1 MLEAL
6 NKAIQKKFS
15 KTDDNIIYDR
25 NRKVEAVTSGSL
37 IVDQVSG
44 VGGLLVKGHI
54 TEISGLESS
63 GKTTLCLQSAAF
75 AQSQGQVGI
84 FLDIE
89 QTFDAFYAEA
99 LGLEQDGKTFEVYQ
113 PGNAEQL
120 EMIVD
125 MACKELGDDL
135 DYIIWDSLA
144 AAKPKAMLE
153 ARQKE
158 DESSRKGQQA
168 AFMSE
173 FFPKLSTLARKY
185 QIAILVTNQLRQKI
199 EFSNMYQA
207 KAVRSGGLGAGYS
220 NDTSWYTMGGNAPK
234 YHYSM
239 RFLLEQ
245 MRRQKETDDDG
256 DVEEVGNWIRISNIK
271 NKLSIPFRKA
281 EFVIIFGDGTND
293 DLAILATLENYGVLY
308 AEGRT
313 WKYEGL
319 TSKTTISK
327 GNVAKDNFIKLLV
340 NNKDIMKDAKQQ
352 YSDLLIKNNRVD
364 TGKHDD
370 DEIELDEDEEGDTVE
385 DDFETEGDE
394 D

>member
-6 NKAIQKKFS
+6 NKAVQKKFG
-15 KTDDNIIYDR
+15 KTDSDIIYDR

-37 IVDQVSG
+37 IVDKVSG

-84 FLDIE
+84 FIDIE

-120 EMIVD
+120 EMLVD
-125 MACKELGDDL
+125 MACRELGEGL

-173 FFPKLSTLARKY
+173 FFPKLSVLARKY
-185 QIAILVTNQLRQKI
+185 QFAVLVTNQLRQKI
-199 EFSNMYQA
+199 EFGNMYQA

-245 MRRQKETDDDG
+245 IRRQKEADEDG
-256 DVEEVGNWIRISNIK
+256 EVEDVGNWIRISNVK

-281 EFVIIFGDGTND
+281 EFVIIFGEGTND
-293 DLAILATLENYGVLY
+293 DLAILATLENYGILFS
-308 AEGRT
+308 EGRT
-313 WKYEGL
+313 WTYEGL
-319 TSKTTISK
+319 TAKTKISK
-327 GNVAKDNFIKLLV
+327 GNTSKDNFIKLLV
-340 NNKDIMKDAKQQ
+340 NNKAVMEDAKKQ
-352 YSDLLIKNNRVD
+352 YTDLLVKNNRVN
-364 TGKHDD
+364 TGNHEDD
-370 DEIELDEDEEGDTVE
+370 EEIELDDEEAETVVE
-385 DDFETEGDE
+385 DDFDDNE
-394 D
+394 

>member
-1 MLEAL
+1 
-6 NKAIQKKFS
+6 
-15 KTDDNIIYDR
+15 
-25 NRKVEAVTSGSL
+25 
-37 IVDQVSG
+37 
-44 VGGLLVKGHI
+44 
-54 TEISGLESS
+54 
-63 GKTTLCLQSAAF
+63 
-75 AQSQGQVGI
+75 
-84 FLDIE
+84 
-89 QTFDAFYAEA
+89 
-99 LGLEQDGKTFEVYQ
+99 
-113 PGNAEQL
+113 
-120 EMIVD
+120 
-125 MACKELGDDL
+125 
-135 DYIIWDSLA
+135 
-144 AAKPKAMLE
+144 
-153 ARQKE
+153 
-158 DESSRKGQQA
+158 
-168 AFMSE
+168 
-173 FFPKLSTLARKY
+173 
-185 QIAILVTNQLRQKI
+185 
-199 EFSNMYQA
+199 MYQA

>member
-125 MACKELGDDL
+125 MACKELGEDL

-199 EFSNMYQA
+199 EFGNMYQA

-370 DEIELDEDEEGDTVE
+370 DEIELDEDDEGDTVE

>member
-75 AQSQGQVGI
+75 AQSKGQVGI

-125 MACKELGDDL
+125 MACKELGDKL

-199 EFSNMYQA
+199 EFGNMYQA
-207 KAVRSGGLGAGYS
+207 KAVRSGGLGAGFS
-220 NDTSWYTMGGNAPK
+220 SDTSWYTMGGNAPK

-271 NKLSIPFRKA
+271 NKLAIPFRKA

-293 DLAILATLENYGVLY
+293 DLAILATLENYEVLY

-319 TSKTTISK
+319 TDKTTVSK
-327 GNVAKDNFIKLLV
+327 GNTSRENFIKLLIG
-340 NNKDIMKDAKQQ
+340 NKDIMKDAKKQ
-352 YSDLLIKNNRVD
+352 YSELLIKNNRVD
-364 TGKHDD
+364 TGKHED
-370 DEIELDEDEEGDTVE
+370 DELELDDEDEADTIE
-385 DDFETEGDE
+385 DDFETDDDDE
-394 D
+394 

>member
-199 EFSNMYQA
+199 EFGNMYAA
-207 KAVRSGGLGAGYS
+207 KAVRSGGLGAGFS

-327 GNVAKDNFIKLLV
+327 GNTSKDNFIKLLV

>member
-125 MACKELGDDL
+125 MACKELGDEL

-199 EFSNMYQA
+199 EFGNMYQA
-207 KAVRSGGLGAGYS
+207 KAVRSGGLGAGFS
-220 NDTSWYTMGGNAPK
+220 SDTSWYTMGGNAPK

-327 GNVAKDNFIKLLV
+327 GNTSKDNFIKLLV

-385 DDFETEGDE
+385 DDFETDGDDE
-394 D
+394 

>member
-44 VGGLLVKGHI
+44 VGGILVKGHI